1 MMAHNYDA
9 QRRETFETFKS
20 IPKGQTL
27 PETAVVEFLFFV
39 EEEDANWGAFDKA
52 LRAKGFKTRRDQDYM
67 IAAYG
72 PMPVTPEAIW
82 AQEKPATE
90 LAIAYDFY
98 PDGWDLGEDD

>member
-1 MMAHNYDA
+1 MAHDYAA

-20 IPKGQTL
+20 IPRGQKL
-27 PETAVVEFLFFV
+27 PETAVVDFLFFV
-39 EEEDANWGAFDKA
+39 EEDDANWGAFQKA
-52 LRAKGFKTRRDQDYM
+52 LKAQGFQTRRDAGNL
-67 IAAYG
+67 IASYG

-82 AQEKPATE
+82 EQEKVATE

>member
-1 MMAHNYDA
+1 MAHNYDA

-27 PETAVVEFLFFV
+27 PEVAVVDFLFFV
-39 EEEDANWGAFDKA
+39 EEDDANWKAFEKA
-52 LRAKGFKTRRDQDYM
+52 LAGKGFKAKKDGDTM
-67 IAAYG
+67 VASFG

-82 AQEKPATE
+82 EREKAATE

-98 PDGWDLGEDD
+98 PDGWDLGEAD